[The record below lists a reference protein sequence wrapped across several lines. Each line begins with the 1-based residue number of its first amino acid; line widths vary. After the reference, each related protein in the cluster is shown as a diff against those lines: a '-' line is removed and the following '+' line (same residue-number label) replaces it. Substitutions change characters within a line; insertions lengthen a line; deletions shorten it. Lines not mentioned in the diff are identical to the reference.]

1 MKFEIDRKDFF
12 PALAQVGGAVE
23 KRHTLPILANLLLK
37 ASPHGLEIIG
47 SDLEVQIGAHAVA
60 MISDEGAVTVPAR
73 KLFDICRNL
82 PEDARI
88 SFSQKGDRVT
98 LSSGRGRFSLS
109 TLPAADYPAMD
120 QPVADVRISI
130 PQGDLKSLLEK
141 VGFAMAHQ
149 DVRYY
154 LNGLLIEIG
163 GEQVRCVATD
173 GHRLAKVDKQLEQ
186 GVGEVHSAIIPHK
199 TVVEVRRLLNN
210 SEKLVDLSLTEK
222 ALSLV
227 FDDTQVVSKLVDGKY
242 PNYERVIPRGLD
254 QRAFVQKDDLRRALI
269 RTSVLSNEK
278 YRGVQFSFEDGLL
291 KLRAH
296 NPEQEE
302 AEDEVALDYAGVTI
316 AMGFNVTYVLDV
328 LNALDDD
335 RVEIQFAEDGK
346 SSIWKNVDKDEESFV
361 IMPMRL

>member
-1 MKFEIDRKDFF
+1 MKFEIDRNDFF

-37 ASPHGLEIIG
+37 TSSHALEIVG

-60 MISDEGAVTVPAR
+60 NISDEGAVTVPAR

-82 PEDARI
+82 PEDAKI
-88 SFSQKGDRVT
+88 SFSQKGDRAT
-98 LSSGRGRFSLS
+98 LTSGRGRFSLS
-109 TLPAADYPAMD
+109 TLPAADYPTMD
-120 QPVADVRISI
+120 QPVADIRISI
-130 PQGDLKSLLEK
+130 PQGDLKSLLDK
-141 VGFAMAHQ
+141 VGFAMANQ

-163 GEQVRCVATD
+163 EDRIRCVATD
-173 GHRLAKVDKQLEQ
+173 GHRLAKADKHLEQ
-186 GVGEVHSAIIPHK
+186 GVGEIHSAIIPHK
-199 TVVEVRRLLNN
+199 TVVEVKRLLNN
-210 SEKLVDLSLTEK
+210 SESLVDVSLTEK
-222 ALSLV
+222 ALSLI
-227 FDDTQVVSKLVDGKY
+227 FGDTRVVSKLIDGKY
-242 PNYERVIPRGLD
+242 PDYQRVIPRGLD
-254 QRAFVQKDDLRRALI
+254 QRAFVLKDDLRRALI

-278 YRGVQFSFEDGLL
+278 YRGVQFSFEEGLL
-291 KLRAH
+291 RLLAH

-302 AEDEVALDYAGVTI
+302 AVEEVALDYAGVKV

-335 RVEIQFAEDGK
+335 AVEILFAEDGK
-346 SSIWKNVDKDEESFV
+346 SSIWKNVDKEEESFV